1 MTEIVDDKKQ
11 IGLTAAGNVA
21 LGVLMDADLFATE
34 TDAYRFAIA
43 YSLAKGEDPS
53 NAPEGGYQTKFNAA
67 GGLDVYGE
75 IRDLITILRP
85 EQKDRPYAT
94 SERLAEL
101 GLVALASRINAH
113 DSLASVISEIFADPD
128 TNTDTDSDEIEVEI

>member
-1 MTEIVDDKKQ
+1 MAEPVDDKKQ

-21 LGVLMDADLFATE
+21 LAVLMDAELFATE
-34 TDAYRFAIA
+34 TDAYKFAIA
-43 YSLAKGEDPS
+43 YSLAKGDDPS

-75 IRDLITILRP
+75 IRDLISILRP

-101 GLVALASRINAH
+101 GLVAVAGRINAH
-113 DSLASVISEIFADPD
+113 DSLASVISEIFA
-128 TNTDTDSDEIEVEI
+128 NQEMDSDEVDPSA